1 MRYILPMRSRRCR
14 HGGTA
19 AGESD
24 TFDRFDRQDLRPEEK
39 RMILKLKRKRGLAVP
54 LLASPL
60 GSAQFDSAQPMPT
73 ICFGAGSFNRPA
85 CLSQQSSLTLKPH
98 PSRVSLPLGQ
108 PNTLIKN
115 VLSAHGTTASATGA
129 TTSYGGF
136 KGKERPRR
144 RTGLT
149 LARTL
154 TLSLSLV

>member
-24 TFDRFDRQDLRPEEK
+24 TFGRFDRQDLRQEDK
-39 RMILKLKRKRGLAVP
+39 RMILKRKRGLAVP
-54 LLASPL
+54 LLASTL

-85 CLSQQSSLTLKPH
+85 CLSQQSSLTLKPR

-108 PNTLIKN
+108 PNTLIKTN
-115 VLSAHGTTASATGA
+115 
-129 TTSYGGF
+129 YQ
-136 KGKERPRR
+136 
-144 RTGLT
+144 RTGLRRAR
-149 LARTL
+149 LARRRL
-154 TLSLSLV
+154 MAGLRAKRDPAGGLD